1 MSRVVFWSLDK
12 GMTGNTYSTIA
23 ISTLMSITHKTS
35 SLLIQGNY
43 NSRTIEAAYT
53 PYSVLKDSEVFEN
66 ANLGVSALIRLVT
79 SNKLT
84 SEAIQN
90 YAKPVLKDRLDVLYG
105 VTSTDFD
112 GYNALVNNLP
122 YITRKA
128 AELYDLTFVDLP
140 KTLNE
145 KYIRD
150 ALNDADIVVCTINQ
164 DSIKLDEFFSKVNEI
179 EELKDKPKIFVLT
192 DYESKSKYNLSNIKI
207 KYRVKDLIFVLPH
220 NYIFRDAVNSGSVID
235 FFYRNIAADMRD
247 YNGYFIAQTNEIVEK
262 IFEVAKLRDS

>member
-43 NSRTIEAAYT
+43 NSRTIEAAFT
-53 PYSVLKDSEVFEN
+53 PYSILKDSEVFEN

-128 AELYDLTFVDLP
+128 AELYDLTFVDLT

-179 EELKDKPKIFVLT
+179 EEINSKGGNELKLYYT
-192 DYESKSKYNLSNIKI
+192 QKSFIT
-207 KYRVKDLIFVLPH
+207 
-220 NYIFRDAVNSGSVID
+220 DAVIKKVKE
-235 FFYRNIAADMRD
+235 
-247 YNGYFIAQTNEIVEK
+247 EI
-262 IFEVAKLRDS
+262 FQ